1 MEEIKI
7 KNVDVLNERRRALR
21 PASRLY
27 YYYVDQKDELNRIN
41 IKKETLASAL
51 NVSPRTVSNWV
62 RALADAGLIKYKYS
76 GSARLNPKNYFFG
89 TETNYIA
96 ALEEYERFRSD
107 V

>member
-1 MEEIKI
+1 MEEIRI
-7 KNVDVLNERRRALR
+7 KNVDVLNEKRRGLR

-27 YYYVDQKDELNRIN
+27 YYYVDHVDKLNRAE
-41 IKKETLASAL
+41 IKKEKLAAAL
-51 NVSPRTVSNWV
+51 NVSPRSVSNWV
-62 RALADAGLIKYKYS
+62 RALANAGLIKYKYS